1 MVVPVLYNN
10 GNEIR
15 DFVNDT
21 IKIRQDSSEH
31 NETPLTI
38 KPEIVLVPF
47 SEYAGNLGKYFL
59 HKLINML

>member
-15 DFVNDT
+15 DFVKDT

-47 SEYAGNLGKYFL
+47 SECAGNLGKYFL